1 MKTFVLCFS
10 VLLFTLAARAD
21 NVSGKWIIETPGR
34 GGQMQR
40 TTLVLNQTGQLV
52 TGTVSAGN
60 NPGTASPVH
69 TDIYDGKVDGDTI
82 SFYVW
87 RGSDQP
93 WKENY
98 KGTLAGDT
106 ISFTI
111 TSDRQASTQAAPG
124 RSTGPVQATARR
136 SQ

>member
-1 MKTFVLCFS
+1 MKTFILCFS

-21 NVSGKWIIETPGR
+21 NVSGKWVIETPGR

-40 TTLVLNQTGQLV
+40 TILVLNQTGQLV
-52 TGTVSAGN
+52 TGTISSGA

-69 TDIYDGKVDGDTI
+69 DDIYGGKVDGDTI

-87 RGSDQP
+87 RGSDRP

-98 KGTLAGDT
+98 KGTLSGDT

-111 TSDRQASTQAAPG
+111 TSNRPATGQAGPG
-124 RSTGPVQATARR
+124 RQTGPIQATAKR